1 MTSLQKYGVS
11 VRDLNDLAL
20 LMSNRPELDLIDAL
34 EEIGI
39 ETGYLEMDQIK
50 ALHRDYGRDYGDTE
64 S

>member
-1 MTSLQKYGVS
+1 
-11 VRDLNDLAL
+11 
-20 LMSNRPELDLIDAL
+20 MSNRPELDLIDAL
-34 EEIGI
+34 VEIGI

>member
-34 EEIGI
+34 VEIGV